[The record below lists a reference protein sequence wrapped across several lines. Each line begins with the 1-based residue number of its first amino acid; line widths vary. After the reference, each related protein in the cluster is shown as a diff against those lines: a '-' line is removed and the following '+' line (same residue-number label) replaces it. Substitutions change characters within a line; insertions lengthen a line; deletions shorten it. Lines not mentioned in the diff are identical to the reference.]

1 MGGGEE
7 KEIRELRFRVGD
19 ALPADDPVARFILV
33 VSMGLNDNS
42 FSNTHF
48 VEGAEDYELL
58 YFFRLAS
65 GHLHELAN
73 RLRVAHGEWP
83 EVEKFVAGLDEQ
95 YRNDF
100 AAIVALADE
109 KNTTGE
115 KLGRIRNE
123 FFHYP
128 DLRRKTAERGKL
140 PLMTALS
147 EGADEE
153 GTISLGQ
160 KALGGVRAHFADEF
174 GAKLVMAHLGID
186 DDEKRALVK
195 ELGELQAAYGR
206 FAQAA
211 LGRYLNGLGEVVK
224 DVRGDQVDDGD
235 D

>member
-1 MGGGEE
+1 MNDSDDRQKIE
-7 KEIRELRFRVGD
+7 ELRFRVGD
-19 ALPADDPVARFILV
+19 AFPADDPLARFILV

-42 FSNTHF
+42 LANTRF
-48 VEGAEDYELL
+48 VNTEEEYELL

-65 GHLHELAN
+65 GHLQELAN

-83 EVEKFVAGLDEQ
+83 EVQKFVASLDKQ
-95 YRNDF
+95 YRDDF
-100 AAIVALADE
+100 AAIVQLADS
-109 KNTTGE
+109 KDDTGE

-140 PLMTALS
+140 PVMKALG

-153 GTISLGQ
+153 GTISLGEE
-160 KALGGVRAHFADEF
+160 ALGGVRAHFADEL
-174 GAKLVMAHLGID
+174 GAKLVMAHLGL
-186 DDEKRALVK
+186 DEDGQGALVK

-211 LGRYLNGLGEVVK
+211 LGRYVNGLGDVVTEI
-224 DVRGDQVDDGD
+224 RAE
-235 D
+235 